1 MEAAAN
7 TEASVATTS
16 GAAAPVAA
24 PSGADEQCPPWA
36 MELRGQLDTLQ
47 QSTVLAQQ
55 EARAAREDSRRSDML
70 LSELQRRVD
79 GLRHVPANG
88 GLGASLGATS
98 GLAAGLVGSLWGATK
113 GVAGGSAALG
123 APSELGDASASA
135 PAPAAASASAGD
147 SMAIGGLH
155 AMMDA
160 HFKQME
166 ELWQEVAG
174 MRETTDARL
183 KEVTLARIP
192 SWNPLPNLTP
202 TQAQGCGEQRTLRTR
217 KNQTPHATAPHAH
230 RTCTG
235 AARAD
240 DAT

>member
-1 MEAAAN
+1 M
-7 TEASVATTS
+7 EASVATTS
-16 GAAAPVAA
+16 GTAAPVAA
-24 PSGADEQCPPWA
+24 PSGTDEQCPPWA
-36 MELRGQLDTLQ
+36 MELRGQLDVLQ

-123 APSELGDASASA
+123 VPSELGDASTSTSAS
-135 PAPAAASASAGD
+135 AAASASVGD

-183 KEVTLARIP
+183 KEALALTP
-192 SWNPLPNLTP
+192 SWKPLPKLTP
-202 TQAQGCGEQRTLRTR
+202 TRAQGCGEQRTLRTH
-217 KNQTPHATAPHAH
+217 KNHTPHATAPQCTSHLH
-230 RTCTG
+230 RCG
-235 AARAD
+235 ASR
-240 DAT
+240 

>member
-1 MEAAAN
+1 ME
-7 TEASVATTS
+7 ATTS
-16 GAAAPVAA
+16 GAVAPAAA
-24 PSGADEQCPPWA
+24 PSGAEEPCPAWV

-47 QSTVLAQQ
+47 QSTLLAQQ

-70 LSELQRRVD
+70 LSELQRRVE
-79 GLRHVPANG
+79 GLRHGPGNG

-113 GVAGGSAALG
+113 GVAGGNAALG
-123 APSELGDASASA
+123 APSELGDASASTSA
-135 PAPAAASASAGD
+135 AAAASASGD

-166 ELWQEVAG
+166 ELWQEMAG

-183 KEVTLARIP
+183 KEVTLA
-192 SWNPLPNLTP
+192 S
-202 TQAQGCGEQRTLRTR
+202 
-217 KNQTPHATAPHAH
+217 AP
-230 RTCTG
+230 R
-235 AARAD
+235 
-240 DAT
+240 